1 MFIVVVF
8 GGGDCWTGDYG
19 DNMGDGVADFVT
31 EGVGGVD
38 GEVVDVGV
46 ASDVVF

>member
-1 MFIVVVF
+1 MFVIVVF
-8 GGGDCWTGDYG
+8 GVGDGWSGDYG
-19 DNMGDGVADFVT
+19 DDVGDGVCDFVA

-46 ASDVVF
+46 ASDVVI